1 MVRREGFWLS
11 RLFLM
16 DETRWGVVKKIYYI
30 PVKKEN
36 TEPLRVAAYCR
47 VSTKKETQ
55 LASLAHQIVAY
66 TEQISDHPG
75 WVFSGVF
82 WDCGR
87 CGLRKKGRNGLKHML
102 ESATEGKFDYIITKS
117 AKRVS
122 RNTVE
127 LLQIMRYLKERGIQ
141 MYFEIENV
149 NSFNPDAEAAIT
161 LSGAMGQEESRNL
174 SENIQWGIQR
184 KFEEGLFSSYKH
196 FMGYRC
202 VEGELVIVPEQAEIV
217 RLIFELYLKGYTFS
231 QIKKHLEE
239 SGVKTVTGKTV
250 WSANVIQQMLK
261 NGKYKGDM
269 MLQKTFT
276 EDYLNGIRKKNIGQR
291 TRYYVKGSHPAI
303 ISPEIFDKVQ
313 EEMLNRARLIRTANG
328 NQISSG
334 NRYSSKYLLSKL
346 LVCGYCGGGF
356 RRRTERGKIVW
367 RCGTRMEKG
376 KAECENSP
384 TLNNQ
389 DVREMLG
396 KVVCNGKYDE
406 NVVKDRVKRIDVYE
420 KRLIICYAEKEGYQI
435 CELE

>member
-1 MVRREGFWLS
+1 M
-11 RLFLM
+11 
-16 DETRWGVVKKIYYI
+16 KNIYYM

-36 TEPLRVAAYCR
+36 MEPLRVAAYCR

-87 CGLRKKGRNGLKHML
+87 SGLRKKGRNGLKHML
-102 ESATEGKFDYIITKS
+102 ESAAEGKFDYIITKS

-141 MYFEIENV
+141 
-149 NSFNPDAEAAIT
+149 
-161 LSGAMGQEESRNL
+161 
-174 SENIQWGIQR
+174 R
-184 KFEEGLFSSYKH
+184 KFEEGLFSSYKY
-196 FMGYRC
+196 FMVYRC
-202 VEGELVIVPEQAEIV
+202 VEGELVIVPEQAKIV
-217 RLIFELYLKGYTFS
+217 ELIFELYLKGYTFS

-239 SGVKTVTGKTV
+239 RGIKTVTGKKV
-250 WSANVIQQMLK
+250 WSANVIPQMLK
-261 NGKYKGDM
+261 NEKYKGDM

-313 EEMLNRARLIRTANG
+313 EEMLNRARLLRTADG

-334 NRYSSKYLLSKL
+334 NRYSSKYLLSNL
-346 LVCGYCGGGF
+346 LVCGNCGVGF

-384 TLNNQ
+384 TLNDQ

-396 KVVCNGKYDE
+396 KVVCNGEYDE

-435 CELE
+435 CEFE

>member
-1 MVRREGFWLS
+1 M
-11 RLFLM
+11 
-16 DETRWGVVKKIYYI
+16 KKIHYI

-36 TEPLRVAAYCR
+36 MEPMRVAAYCR

-55 LASLAHQIVAY
+55 LASLAHQIMAY

-75 WVFSGVF
+75 WVFSRVF

-87 CGLRKKGRNGLKHML
+87 SGLRKKGRNGLKHML

-149 NSFNPDAEAAIT
+149 NLFDPDAEAAIT

-174 SENIQWGIQR
+174 SENIQWGIKR

-202 VEGELVIVPEQAEIV
+202 VEGELVIVPEQAKVV
-217 RLIFELYLKGYTFS
+217 RLIFELYLRGYTFS
-231 QIKKHLEE
+231 QIKKYLEDN
-239 SGVKTVTGKTV
+239 GIKTVTGKEV

-261 NGKYKGDM
+261 NEKYKGDM

-276 EDYLNGIRKKNIGQR
+276 EDYLNGIRKKNVGQR

-303 ISPEIFDKVQ
+303 ISSEIFDKVQ
-313 EEMLNRARLIRTANG
+313 AEMLNRARLLRTADG

-334 NRYSSKYLLSKL
+334 NRYSSKYLLSNL
-346 LVCGYCGGGF
+346 LVCGDCGGGF

-376 KAECENSP
+376 KTECKNSP

-389 DVREMLG
+389 YVRDMLG
-396 KVVCNGKYDE
+396 KVVCNGEYDE
-406 NVVKDRVKRIDVYE
+406 NVVKVRVKRIDVYE
-420 KRLIICYAEKEGYQI
+420 KRLIICYVEKEGYQI
-435 CELE
+435 CEFE

>member
-1 MVRREGFWLS
+1 
-11 RLFLM
+11 
-16 DETRWGVVKKIYYI
+16 
-30 PVKKEN
+30 
-36 TEPLRVAAYCR
+36 
-47 VSTKKETQ
+47 
-55 LASLAHQIVAY
+55 
-66 TEQISDHPG
+66 
-75 WVFSGVF
+75 
-82 WDCGR
+82 
-87 CGLRKKGRNGLKHML
+87 
-102 ESATEGKFDYIITKS
+102 
-117 AKRVS
+117 
-122 RNTVE
+122 
-127 LLQIMRYLKERGIQ
+127 

-149 NSFNPDAEAAIT
+149 NSFDPDAEVAIT

-202 VEGELVIVPEQAEIV
+202 VEGELVIVPEQAKIV
-217 RLIFELYLKGYTFS
+217 RLIFELYLKGYTFL
-231 QIKKHLEE
+231 QIKKYLEE
-239 SGVKTVTGKTV
+239 SGIKTVTGKKV

-261 NGKYKGDM
+261 NEKYKGDM

-276 EDYLNGIRKKNIGQR
+276 EDYLNGIRKKNVGQR

-313 EEMLNRARLIRTANG
+313 EEMLNRARLLRTADG

-334 NRYSSKYLLSKL
+334 NRFSSKYLLSNL
-346 LVCGYCGGGF
+346 LICGNCGGGF

-384 TLNNQ
+384 TLNDQ

-396 KVVCNGKYDE
+396 KVVCNGEYDE

-435 CELE
+435 CEFK

>member
-1 MVRREGFWLS
+1 M
-11 RLFLM
+11 
-16 DETRWGVVKKIYYI
+16 KNIYYM

-36 TEPLRVAAYCR
+36 MEPLRVAAYCR

-82 WDCGR
+82 WDCVR
-87 CGLRKKGRNGLKHML
+87 SGLRKKGRNGLKHML
-102 ESATEGKFDYIITKS
+102 ESAAEGKFDYIITKS

-141 MYFEIENV
+141 
-149 NSFNPDAEAAIT
+149 
-161 LSGAMGQEESRNL
+161 
-174 SENIQWGIQR
+174 R
-184 KFEEGLFSSYKH
+184 KFEEGLFSSYKY
-196 FMGYRC
+196 FMVYRC

-231 QIKKHLEE
+231 QIKKLLEE
-239 SGVKTVTGKTV
+239 RGIKTVTGKTV

-261 NGKYKGDM
+261 NEKYKGDM

-334 NRYSSKYLLSKL
+334 NRYSSKYLLSNL

-435 CELE
+435 CEFE

>member
-1 MVRREGFWLS
+1 M
-11 RLFLM
+11 
-16 DETRWGVVKKIYYI
+16 

-36 TEPLRVAAYCR
+36 MEPLRVAAYCR

-55 LASLAHQIVAY
+55 LASLAHQIMSY

-87 CGLRKKGRNGLKHML
+87 SGLRKKGRNGLKHML
-102 ESATEGKFDYIITKS
+102 ESAAEGKFDYIITKS

-127 LLQIMRYLKERGIQ
+127 LLQI
-141 MYFEIENV
+141 
-149 NSFNPDAEAAIT
+149 
-161 LSGAMGQEESRNL
+161 
-174 SENIQWGIQR
+174 
-184 KFEEGLFSSYKH
+184 
-196 FMGYRC
+196 
-202 VEGELVIVPEQAEIV
+202 
-217 RLIFELYLKGYTFS
+217 
-231 QIKKHLEE
+231 KKYLEE
-239 SGVKTVTGKTV
+239 SDIKTVTGKKV

-261 NGKYKGDM
+261 NEKYKGDM

-291 TRYYVKGSHPAI
+291 TRYYVKGSHQAI

-313 EEMLNRARLIRTANG
+313 QEMLNRARLLRTADG

-334 NRYSSKYLLSKL
+334 NRYSSKYLLSNL

-384 TLNNQ
+384 TLNDQ

-396 KVVCNGKYDE
+396 KVVCNGEYDE

-435 CELE
+435 CEFE

>member
-1 MVRREGFWLS
+1 M
-11 RLFLM
+11 
-16 DETRWGVVKKIYYI
+16 
-30 PVKKEN
+30 
-36 TEPLRVAAYCR
+36 
-47 VSTKKETQ
+47 
-55 LASLAHQIVAY
+55 
-66 TEQISDHPG
+66 
-75 WVFSGVF
+75 
-82 WDCGR
+82 
-87 CGLRKKGRNGLKHML
+87 
-102 ESATEGKFDYIITKS
+102 
-117 AKRVS
+117 
-122 RNTVE
+122 
-127 LLQIMRYLKERGIQ
+127 
-141 MYFEIENV
+141 
-149 NSFNPDAEAAIT
+149 
-161 LSGAMGQEESRNL
+161 
-174 SENIQWGIQR
+174 
-184 KFEEGLFSSYKH
+184 
-196 FMGYRC
+196 
-202 VEGELVIVPEQAEIV
+202 
-217 RLIFELYLKGYTFS
+217 
-231 QIKKHLEE
+231 EE

-261 NGKYKGDM
+261 NEKYKGDM

-334 NRYSSKYLLSKL
+334 NRYSSKYLLSNL

-435 CELE
+435 CEFE

>member
-1 MVRREGFWLS
+1 M
-11 RLFLM
+11 
-16 DETRWGVVKKIYYI
+16 KKIYYI

-36 TEPLRVAAYCR
+36 MEPLRVAAYCR

-55 LASLAHQIVAY
+55 LASLAHQIMSY

-87 CGLRKKGRNGLKHML
+87 SGLRKKGRNGLKHML

-127 LLQIMRYLKERGIQ
+127 LLQI
-141 MYFEIENV
+141 
-149 NSFNPDAEAAIT
+149 
-161 LSGAMGQEESRNL
+161 
-174 SENIQWGIQR
+174 
-184 KFEEGLFSSYKH
+184 
-196 FMGYRC
+196 
-202 VEGELVIVPEQAEIV
+202 
-217 RLIFELYLKGYTFS
+217 
-231 QIKKHLEE
+231 KKYLEE
-239 SGVKTVTGKTV
+239 SDIKTVTGKKV

-261 NGKYKGDM
+261 NEKYKGDM

-276 EDYLNGIRKKNIGQR
+276 EDYLNGIRKKNVGQR
-291 TRYYVKGSHPAI
+291 TRYYVKGSHLAI

-313 EEMLNRARLIRTANG
+313 EEMLNRARLLRTADG

-334 NRYSSKYLLSKL
+334 NRFSSKYLLSNL
-346 LVCGYCGGGF
+346 LICGYCGGGF

-384 TLNNQ
+384 TLNDQ

-396 KVVCNGKYDE
+396 KVVCNGEYDE

-435 CELE
+435 CEFE

>member
-1 MVRREGFWLS
+1 MVRREGFWLL

-16 DETRWGVVKKIYYI
+16 DEMGVGGGMKKIYYI

-36 TEPLRVAAYCR
+36 MEPLHVVAYCR

-55 LASLAHQIVAY
+55 LASLAHQIMAY
-66 TEQISDHPG
+66 TKQISDYPG

-87 CGLRKKGRNGLKHML
+87 SGLRKKGRNGLKHML
-102 ESATEGKFDYIITKS
+102 ESATEGKIDYIITKS

-202 VEGELVIVPEQAEIV
+202 VEGELVIVPEQAKIV
-217 RLIFELYLKGYTFS
+217 EMIFELYLKGYTFS

-239 SGVKTVTGKTV
+239 SGIKTVTGKKV

-261 NGKYKGDM
+261 NEKYKGDM

-276 EDYLNGIRKKNIGQR
+276 EDYLEGVRKKNVGQR

-313 EEMLNRARLIRTANG
+313 EEMLNRADCSEHLTAIRLVVVTVIAANICLVIYWYVG
-328 NQISSG
+328 IVGKDSG
-334 NRYSSKYLLSKL
+334 
-346 LVCGYCGGGF
+346 V
-356 RRRTERGKIVW
+356 ER
-367 RCGTRMEKG
+367 
-376 KAECENSP
+376 S
-384 TLNNQ
+384 
-389 DVREMLG
+389 
-396 KVVCNGKYDE
+396 
-406 NVVKDRVKRIDVYE
+406 VKRLYGDAGQGW
-420 KRLIICYAEKEGYQI
+420 KKERRSVKI
-435 CELE
+435 HLP

>member
-1 MVRREGFWLS
+1 M
-11 RLFLM
+11 
-16 DETRWGVVKKIYYI
+16 KNIYYM

-36 TEPLRVAAYCR
+36 MEPLRVAAYCR

-102 ESATEGKFDYIITKS
+102 ESAAEGKFDYIITKS

-141 MYFEIENV
+141 MYFEFENV
-149 NSFNPDAEAAIT
+149 NSFDPDAEAAIT

-184 KFEEGLFSSYKH
+184 KFEEGLFSYYKH

-202 VEGELVIVPEQAEIV
+202 VEGELVIVPEQAKKV

-231 QIKKHLEE
+231 QIKKYLEDN
-239 SGVKTVTGKTV
+239 GIKTVTGKEV

-261 NGKYKGDM
+261 NEKYKGDI

-276 EDYLNGIRKKNIGQR
+276 EDYLNGIRKKNVGQR

-303 ISPEIFDKVQ
+303 ISSEIFDKVQ
-313 EEMLNRARLIRTANG
+313 AEMLNRARLLRIADD

-334 NRYSSKYLLSKL
+334 NRYSSKYLLSNL
-346 LVCGYCGGGF
+346 LVCGDCGGGF

-376 KAECENSP
+376 KAECKNSS
-384 TLNNQ
+384 TLNDQ
-389 DVREMLG
+389 YVRDILRE
-396 KVVCNGKYDE
+396 VVCNGEYGE

-420 KRLIICYAEKEGYQI
+420 KQLIICYAEKEKYQK
-435 CELE
+435 CEFE

>member
-1 MVRREGFWLS
+1 M
-11 RLFLM
+11 
-16 DETRWGVVKKIYYI
+16 KKIYYI

-36 TEPLRVAAYCR
+36 MEPLRVAAYCR

-55 LASLAHQIVAY
+55 LASLAHQIMSY

-87 CGLRKKGRNGLKHML
+87 SGLRKKGRNGLKHML
-102 ESATEGKFDYIITKS
+102 ESAVEGKFDYIITKS

-127 LLQIMRYLKERGIQ
+127 LLQI
-141 MYFEIENV
+141 
-149 NSFNPDAEAAIT
+149 
-161 LSGAMGQEESRNL
+161 
-174 SENIQWGIQR
+174 
-184 KFEEGLFSSYKH
+184 
-196 FMGYRC
+196 
-202 VEGELVIVPEQAEIV
+202 
-217 RLIFELYLKGYTFS
+217 
-231 QIKKHLEE
+231 KKYLEE
-239 SGVKTVTGKTV
+239 SDIKTVTGKKV

-261 NGKYKGDM
+261 NEKYKGDM

-276 EDYLNGIRKKNIGQR
+276 EDYLNGIRKKNVGQR
-291 TRYYVKGSHPAI
+291 TRYYVKGSHLAI

-313 EEMLNRARLIRTANG
+313 EEMLNRARLLRTADG

-334 NRYSSKYLLSKL
+334 NRFSSKYLLSNL
-346 LVCGYCGGGF
+346 LICGYCGGGF

-384 TLNNQ
+384 TLNDQ

-396 KVVCNGKYDE
+396 KVVCNGEYDE

-435 CELE
+435 CEFE

>member
-1 MVRREGFWLS
+1 M
-11 RLFLM
+11 
-16 DETRWGVVKKIYYI
+16 
-30 PVKKEN
+30 
-36 TEPLRVAAYCR
+36 EPLRVAAYCR

-55 LASLAHQIVAY
+55 LASLSHQIMSY

-87 CGLRKKGRNGLKHML
+87 SGLRKKGRNGLKHML
-102 ESATEGKFDYIITKS
+102 ESAVEGKFDYIITKS

-127 LLQIMRYLKERGIQ
+127 LLQI
-141 MYFEIENV
+141 
-149 NSFNPDAEAAIT
+149 
-161 LSGAMGQEESRNL
+161 
-174 SENIQWGIQR
+174 
-184 KFEEGLFSSYKH
+184 
-196 FMGYRC
+196 
-202 VEGELVIVPEQAEIV
+202 
-217 RLIFELYLKGYTFS
+217 
-231 QIKKHLEE
+231 KKYLEE
-239 SGVKTVTGKTV
+239 SDIKTVTGKKV

-261 NGKYKGDM
+261 NEKYKGDM

-276 EDYLNGIRKKNIGQR
+276 EDYLNGIRKKNVGQR
-291 TRYYVKGSHPAI
+291 TRYYVKGSHLAI

-313 EEMLNRARLIRTANG
+313 EEMLNRARLLRTADG

-334 NRYSSKYLLSKL
+334 NRFSSKYLLSNL
-346 LVCGYCGGGF
+346 LICGYCGGGF

-384 TLNNQ
+384 TLNDQ

-396 KVVCNGKYDE
+396 KVVCNGEYDE

-435 CELE
+435 CEFE

>member
-1 MVRREGFWLS
+1 M
-11 RLFLM
+11 
-16 DETRWGVVKKIYYI
+16 KKIYYI

-36 TEPLRVAAYCR
+36 MEPLRVAAYCR

-55 LASLAHQIVAY
+55 LASLAHQIMAY

-75 WVFSGVF
+75 WVFSGIF

-87 CGLRKKGRNGLKHML
+87 SGLRKKGRNGLKHML

-122 RNTVE
+122 RDTVE

-141 MYFEIENV
+141 MYFEFENV
-149 NSFNPDAEAAIT
+149 NSFDPDAEAAIT

-174 SENIQWGIQR
+174 SENFQWGIQR

-202 VEGELVIVPEQAEIV
+202 VEGELVIVPEQAKVV
-217 RLIFELYLKGYTFS
+217 RLIFELYLRGYTFS
-231 QIKKHLEE
+231 QIKKYLEDN
-239 SGVKTVTGKTV
+239 GIKTVTGKEV

-261 NGKYKGDM
+261 NEKYKGDM

-276 EDYLNGIRKKNIGQR
+276 EDYLNGIRKKNVGQR

-303 ISPEIFDKVQ
+303 ISSEIFDKVQ
-313 EEMLNRARLIRTANG
+313 AEMLNRARLFRTADG
-328 NQISSG
+328 NQISSS
-334 NRYSSKYLLSKL
+334 NRYSSKYLLSNL
-346 LVCGYCGGGF
+346 LVCGDCGGRF

-376 KAECENSP
+376 KTECKNSP
-384 TLNNQ
+384 TLN
-389 DVREMLG
+389 DRYVRDMLG
-396 KVVCNGKYDE
+396 KVVCNGEYDE
-406 NVVKDRVKRIDVYE
+406 NIVKDRVKRIDVYE
-420 KRLIICYAEKEGYQI
+420 KQLIICYAEKGEYQI
-435 CELE
+435 CEL

>member
-1 MVRREGFWLS
+1 M
-11 RLFLM
+11 
-16 DETRWGVVKKIYYI
+16 KKIYYI

-36 TEPLRVAAYCR
+36 MEPLRVAAYCR

-55 LASLAHQIVAY
+55 LASLAHQIMSY

-87 CGLRKKGRNGLKHML
+87 SGLRKKGRNGLKHML
-102 ESATEGKFDYIITKS
+102 ESAVEGKFDYIITKS

-127 LLQIMRYLKERGIQ
+127 LLQI
-141 MYFEIENV
+141 
-149 NSFNPDAEAAIT
+149 
-161 LSGAMGQEESRNL
+161 
-174 SENIQWGIQR
+174 
-184 KFEEGLFSSYKH
+184 
-196 FMGYRC
+196 
-202 VEGELVIVPEQAEIV
+202 
-217 RLIFELYLKGYTFS
+217 
-231 QIKKHLEE
+231 KKYLEE
-239 SGVKTVTGKTV
+239 SDIKTVTGKKV

-261 NGKYKGDM
+261 NEKYKGDM

-276 EDYLNGIRKKNIGQR
+276 EDYLNGIRKKNVGQR
-291 TRYYVKGSHPAI
+291 TRYYVKGSHLAI

-313 EEMLNRARLIRTANG
+313 EEMLNRARLLRTADG

-334 NRYSSKYLLSKL
+334 NRFSSKYLLSNL
-346 LVCGYCGGGF
+346 LICGYCGGGF

-384 TLNNQ
+384 TLNDQ

-396 KVVCNGKYDE
+396 KVVCNGEYDE

-435 CELE
+435 CEVE

>member
-1 MVRREGFWLS
+1 M
-11 RLFLM
+11 
-16 DETRWGVVKKIYYI
+16 

-36 TEPLRVAAYCR
+36 MEPLRVAAYCR

-87 CGLRKKGRNGLKHML
+87 SGLRKKGRNGLKHML
-102 ESATEGKFDYIITKS
+102 ESAAEGKFDYIITKS

-149 NSFNPDAEAAIT
+149 NSFDPDAEAAIT

-174 SENIQWGIQR
+174 SENIQWGIKR
-184 KFEEGLFSSYKH
+184 KFEEVLFSSYKH

-261 NGKYKGDM
+261 NEKYKGDM

-291 TRYYVKGSHPAI
+291 TRYYVKGSHPVI

-334 NRYSSKYLLSKL
+334 NRYSSKYLLSNL

-435 CELE
+435 CEFE

>member
-1 MVRREGFWLS
+1 M
-11 RLFLM
+11 
-16 DETRWGVVKKIYYI
+16 

-36 TEPLRVAAYCR
+36 MEPLRVAAYCR

-87 CGLRKKGRNGLKHML
+87 SGLRKKGRNGLKHML
-102 ESATEGKFDYIITKS
+102 ESAAEGKFDYIITKS

-149 NSFNPDAEAAIT
+149 NSFDPDAEAAIT

-174 SENIQWGIQR
+174 SENIQWGI
-184 KFEEGLFSSYKH
+184 KKKIEEGLFSSYKH

-202 VEGELVIVPEQAEIV
+202 VEGELVIVLEQAEIV

-231 QIKKHLEE
+231 QIKTHLEE

-261 NGKYKGDM
+261 NEKYKGDM

-334 NRYSSKYLLSKL
+334 NRYSSKYLLSNL

-384 TLNNQ
+384 TLNDQ

-396 KVVCNGKYDE
+396 KVVCNGEYDE

-435 CELE
+435 CEFE